1 MAESVMKGYFPS
13 QVVSD
18 AEKVGAEYGL
28 QVAKAIEYEWFDR
41 SNSNQRYNQHQT
53 EFHKLRL
60 YARGW
65 LLYTSPSPRDVSLS
79 RMPSSA

>member
-18 AEKVGAEYGL
+18 TEKVSAEYGL

-41 SNSNQRYNQHQT
+41 KMNYQLMVIYHI
-53 EFHKLRL
+53 LI
-60 YARGW
+60 
-65 LLYTSPSPRDVSLS
+65 
-79 RMPSSA
+79 